1 MIIPFLP
8 SSQVKAAKLLAAL
21 AFAGL
26 AQQGMAAGP
35 AANALPTGGKVVAGS
50 ATIAQSGN
58 TMNINQSTQRA
69 VINWNSFDV
78 GSQATV
84 NFNQPNAQAATLNY
98 VNSASKSMINGAVNA
113 NGQVIF
119 VNNNGIVFGKGAQV
133 NVGGM
138 VATTMNTSAK
148 EFMDGKDIQTYEG
161 GNSNG
166 KIINKGNITGN
177 NINSYIALMAPQVKN
192 TGVIT
197 ATLGGNNA
205 VALVAGEKVSLTF
218 SNSQLVSVSVDASV
232 VNALISNKLLINA
245 GNGQVI
251 IAANSAQDLMG
262 SVIKNTGSISANGI
276 STAGGKIS
284 LTADTIEHSG
294 VIEANSSQA
303 AGGNISLKG
312 NNITLAS
319 GSKTTATG
327 ATAGGNINVGVN
339 NTSTQSVQNAIDNNH
354 LANTVSVQSNAT
366 VDASATQS
374 GNGGTINIWSKLST
388 MIAGALSAKGGVQGG
403 NGGFIETSSK
413 GNVTI
418 AGSAVID
425 TSAPKGKTGQWTV
438 DPMTLIIDS
447 TAASVISNALNTTNV
462 TLDATRSNSSACAFG
477 SCTNSQSALIR
488 IMAGADIYSSNTA
501 TSLNLIATGGQ
512 IDINSNITAGQ
523 VYAVAQAI
531 NVNGSINTNGGNN
544 SNIYLA
550 GAIINILGNIN
561 SNGSN
566 SNNSN
571 NTNSS
576 NLNSA
581 NTTTANN
588 RRNGQNGLNADSN
601 TYTSNGGL
609 INILATGDINIGSNS
624 YISANGINGGIITI
638 VSTAGKTTINGIVDS
653 IGKATNGGNIAI
665 VGKTQTDIVAAL
677 IGSEGVSQG
686 GVINLGQ
693 VNNLGNGT
701 ILAPP
706 ATAPPALTNFVNTAL
721 AAAVDSN
728 NSITSSNINLDSQ
741 TGINAPNGTIVVFG
755 DQIQINNSSL
765 AAINGD
771 IAIGRPSYSQGAVAS
786 LVAIS
791 NSTLTANCV
800 ETSGDLLGTQ
810 NTAVVSNE
818 WLLDPTTVTI
828 TAAASTGGTLAS
840 ALAATGASNI
850 STADIVAAINAGNT
864 VNVVATGAI
873 TQAGAL
879 AFAPATGITGT
890 LILDN
895 HLTQGSSITSSG
907 GITSSGAGTV
917 NLQFLAGGQ
926 SLVSG
931 AITASSGP
939 INVVMQSYWQANTTN
954 AGSGANVINTAP
966 ITTRGGYVIMDGT
979 GGNIDLVHQTITM
992 GTVNVGYLQNIYPQ
1006 ASINT
1011 TTNAG
1016 VVSATSTGG
1025 NFIGAGYDAVSGG
1038 TMGAYQSSGATLN
1051 IGGFVNIQAKSAGTN
1066 QYGYVISGYGAGP
1079 INAAGNIT
1087 ITANS
1092 SSTGIVGQD
1101 IYLSAGTTLTSYTG
1115 SVNISNNST
1124 GNGSGLTTNAAISAA
1139 TGITINNTNVGAI
1152 GVWSDV
1158 DGTLTTTAGTIS
1170 ITSTSTGSG
1179 VYAESL
1185 AGLITAPKVT
1195 ITGTNSTAGGLGASV
1210 TGGVTITNVAG
1221 TYTSVGDALNI
1232 TTTVGTNGTTGGIN
1246 VTTGAITNNS
1256 NGGDVLFQSNGAITQ
1271 TGGLTLAANTTTHAQ
1286 NVKYDTTSGNGGSA
1300 ITIGAITSQGASI
1313 SAPVNVTVVATG
1325 AITQTG
1331 AWAFAP
1337 ATGITDTLILDN
1349 HLTQGSSITSSGGI
1363 TSSGAGTVNL
1373 QFLAGGQSL
1382 VSGAITASSGPINV
1396 VMQSYWQANTTNAG
1410 SGANVINTA
1419 PITTRGGYV
1428 IMDGTGGNIDLVH
1441 QTITMGTVN
1450 VGYLQN
1456 IYPQASIN
1464 TTTNAG
1470 VVSATS
1476 TGGNFI
1482 GAGYDAVSGGTMGA
1496 YESLG
1501 ATLNI
1506 GGFVNIQAKS
1516 AGTNQYGY
1524 VISAYGAG
1532 PINAAGNITITANS
1546 SSTGIVGQDIYLS
1559 AGTTLTSYTGSV
1571 NISNNSTGNGSG
1583 LTINAAISAATGIT
1597 INNTNVGAIGVWSD
1611 VDGTLTTTAGTIS
1624 ITSTSTGSGVYA
1636 ESLAGL
1642 ITAPKVTI
1650 TGTNSTAGGLGASV
1664 TGGVTITNVAGTYTS
1679 VGDALNITTTVGTNG
1694 TTGGINVTTGAI
1706 TNNSNGGDVLFQSN
1720 GDITATS
1727 AVSFATANT
1736 TNHVQTLTYD
1746 TRTGNLNSQ
1755 ITTGTFTYNATGAT
1769 QKVNYVEESNGSNL
1783 TIGATSVSGYMTV
1796 DNTCPSCTT
1805 VLTPAS
1811 TATLMTT
1818 AAAITVSGALSAGD
1832 YISLNGLNNSATLAA
1847 VALGTSTLT
1856 VTSASTATTA
1866 ISVIG
1871 NHNTANIGNPG
1882 IASTG
1887 AITDNANG
1895 GGILFKSNGNI
1906 SQTGAVTVA
1915 ANTSGTTSSITY
1927 DTTTGNL
1934 NSSITPGALTLTGG
1948 VSASNTAINYIQK
1961 ASGAPIAVSAISMPG
1976 FILLDNTY
1984 GCTGSACTP
1993 VSGFINQTNLA
2004 TLATKTQAG
2013 VSLNGTLSSG
2023 LYAGPQAI
2031 TINGITAAPSSITYP
2046 NGVNGLAAASL
2057 SATTGDINITGQ
2069 SAFSGGISMRA
2080 GMTASSGNINI
2091 FGVETGYSGLTAGDY
2106 GVSWSGTG
2114 SMTATGNITISG
2126 SILSAENTGSGVYM
2140 AGNAVIPMISAGGY
2154 LAINGYNSST
2164 STTLAGNGIYLGGAA
2179 TLYLKSGGNTTLSA
2193 TNLST
2198 DGSTY
2203 GMQLDRLA
2211 TNVGGNLTLQGATLS
2226 SVTNSSGAVITNVAT
2241 EAPGT
2246 SASGATGIAVLLAPL
2261 SVTDGTQT
2269 IRGITAVGN
2278 VSISARGTVLSGYTD
2293 TGNTITTQNGNV
2305 SITASATSS
2314 GQVAILNNAG
2324 AVINSGG
2331 SVSLTGTSTTGNS
2344 ITNVAAITAVT
2355 GVTITGTGNLG
2366 VSDGTAGAIS
2376 NTALITN
2383 TGAGGVTVTSTG
2395 NTSVGAINDSGSGG
2409 ISITGGRSVAA
2420 GTTTG
2425 GTITAVGTLVNTGGG
2440 VISLSMAQPTSL
2452 TGGGIESAAGITT
2465 TNASTSSNVSYGNI
2479 GGVMGAVNAATVNS
2493 VNYRSLA
2500 QGISVTLKASY
2511 TAPYGTAYNSVF
2523 ATDWLQNPTNA
2534 TVTVSGVANFG
2545 APSITAA
2552 QAQASLIFA
2561 SAIGGN
2567 SNLVQTGTNL
2577 DGTTNILSS
2586 LGKTVTTT
2594 GAGNTYNITPKV
2606 LTITGTQLSSTYN
2619 GVSTYETVANAGYT
2633 ISGLVTNFNTGTV
2646 ASPVTG
2652 AATGDAVSSVTH
2664 VVNLGASTMMNSAVA
2679 QACSTANCYTDA
2691 VSSALGTGLS
2701 NYAISYGSGTFN
2713 IAKVALSIT
2722 QANTNLQYTGSAQ
2735 TVTPTYSVSGLVGSD
2750 AVSSLTTNTQ
2760 TGTANGVYTGT
2771 ISGANGTGLS
2781 NYTITYNPGT
2791 LTISSKQTITI
2802 TALADAKVYGNA
2814 VTTTNSLTYNSSGIL
2829 SLTGLAL
2836 GNGTFTSCG
2845 CSISGLT
2852 GSATISAL
2860 TLTSLGGVTSA
2871 GVGAGAGTGGAYS
2884 IIPLAASTSLSNI
2897 AWNFVPALL
2906 TVTPRSITIAA
2917 TPITTTYGTS
2927 VSVPQT
2933 APAGYA
2939 VSSGTVV
2946 TGDTISS
2953 VAVNYY
2959 NGSTNSTTVPGSTG
2973 AAAYTGAIIPSAA
2986 TGTGGFNTTNY
2997 NITYTPANL
3006 VVNKLAVTITANAQS
3021 TPYGTALALGTTA
3034 FTSSISSLPNGDTIT
3049 GATLQYNSSATVPGT
3064 TNATTYT
3071 NGIVASSASGT
3082 GGFGT
3087 SNYAITY
3094 AAGNLTVTPA
3104 NVVITPVDLSAA
3116 GQSVV
3121 YNGATRTFN
3130 PTTGFTVTGLQNGQ
3144 TPVFGTTGLAS
3155 GLNVG
3160 TYANNITSAII
3171 ASLSNGGSLS
3181 NYNITVGSQGSLT
3194 ITPASL
3200 TVTGATTSLAYNGAS
3215 QSNALPSV
3223 VGLVGIDLVVGNGV
3237 TVSGKSSGTNAGTYN
3252 DALSVAAAGAT
3263 QLSNYSI
3270 TKTNGALTITRLA
3283 ATITGATTVNAYTSA
3298 LQTNTY
3304 TTSGILA
3311 GDLASASAISI
3322 GGVATATH
3330 VSQGTVPDVFA
3341 VTGTAAN
3348 NYNFTY
3354 VPGSITLIP
3363 VALSVTGANTTAV
3376 YNKTTQT
3383 NSAATVSGLKG
3394 SDAATI
3400 GGSYGSG
3407 INVGV
3412 YTDALSVSLS
3422 NPSDYTVGVTN
3433 GSHTITP
3440 AIITVNGITAQNK
3453 VYDATTAATL
3463 NVGTISTSGVLAGD
3477 AVTLNTSSLSGVFA
3491 DKNVGNGK
3499 TVLISGVVLAGASS
3513 SNYQLSGGAN
3523 TTTTANITPAPLSI
3537 TGNNL
3542 TTTYNGSTQSLV
3554 APTVT
3559 GLIAGDNVIASGN
3572 ATGTNAGTYTA
3583 TYTAAGVDAGNYTII
3598 SNAPV
3603 LTINKASL
3611 VVTANNA
3618 AKIYGQAD
3626 PTLTATVS
3634 GLQGS
3639 DTSSVISPTYT
3650 LIRAAGSDAGPYAI
3664 TAAGPSAV
3672 TNYNI
3677 TYAPAVFTIARAGSL
3692 LINMNTA
3699 TTTYGTA
3706 GTPTIASVQYV
3717 NGSGV
3722 LTNFTNT
3729 SGNIYTDGISTT
3741 ITITPSITGATVA
3754 SNVGAYANA
3763 VTGAVTSGSTANYT
3777 AVTTIANTL
3786 NITPAP
3792 LALTVANVS
3801 KTYNANAVTAAQI
3814 IAGSLT
3820 GGTSSGVTVTSGS
3833 LMNSQTIAGL
3843 GGLTFSGSAIGAIN
3857 ASGSTYPLNAS
3868 VGSGFSNYNVT
3879 ITNGT
3884 LTVNTAPLVVNGAV
3898 TQATYNGALQ
3908 TNAAASISGLKG
3920 SDSVVV
3926 TGYATGTHAGTTADS
3941 LLASGAAAS
3950 NYSITYNNGA
3960 LTINPAALLV
3970 TGTNNQYAYNGAL
3983 QTNTGASVS
3992 GLKGSDTA
4000 TVAGYA
4006 SATHVAQGIVPDVLV
4021 ATVSSPADYTVTYVQ
4036 GSLQITPIVITAAVN
4051 TATVMYNAA
4060 SQTTGFVVTGLKGAD
4075 TATAASGTATGTN
4088 VGTYNS
4094 NLVLITSSDY
4104 TVGAITNGTL
4114 TITPA
4119 PLTISGGL
4127 TANNKVYDTINAATI
4142 GVTGNQTLAG
4152 VLGTDAVTVSST
4164 GPYTGATFTQS
4175 NVGSGLTV
4183 TPATTSSVINGAS
4196 YTTMAG
4202 VTLGGAA
4209 AGNYYVAGV
4218 GPQTLTA
4225 NITPAPLTIS
4235 SGLTANNKAYDGTT
4249 AATISSATQTL
4260 AGVIASDVGNVAI
4273 SSSGPYTG
4281 EFSQS
4286 NVGTGLAVSAS
4297 TTPTTIAGGTYNAMT
4312 GVTLSGSAQGNYY
4325 VAGLSTPIT
4334 ANITPYVIN
4343 FGSGSGPNIAAVANN
4358 KVYTSTTAANGS
4370 LSMVNLFGTDS
4381 VSVSYSGATFANPN
4395 VANGIAVT
4403 FAGAT
4408 LSGASAANY
4417 SIGNTPIT
4425 APANITPASLTIT
4438 AVDKASFYTQ
4448 ALTALTSAP
4457 AVGLL
4462 GSDTVTGATI
4472 TTTATTTGANSAVG
4486 AYPISISAATGSGLS
4501 NYSITYVPATYTI
4514 VGPGGLVISTGGVT
4528 TPYGTGTSGTLIAP
4542 AQPTASY
4549 TTGGSNIS
4557 NLTFVSATPSG
4568 SAVSY
4573 VFVDA
4578 TGHNVSF
4585 DLSPSNTS
4593 TSTSGNIVVG
4603 SYPYAASNLSA
4614 VSTGLTS
4621 AIPSGNFTVTPL
4633 AVTIT
4638 APASS
4643 TVYNG
4648 SIQNQS
4654 SPTVSPAILSTG
4666 TGTDQV
4672 NIAGSASGKNV
4683 GIYGSNL
4690 TVSGADSSNY
4700 AFTLINNNLT
4710 ITPYILGSGGAGT
4723 PALSATANNKVYDTT
4738 TAATGAVSLTNVFAG
4753 DAVTAGY
4760 SSATFTGATGANVHN
4775 GTTVTFNGVTLAGPD
4790 AANYAVGTAPITAT
4804 ANITPAPLTISAGL
4818 TANNKVYDTT
4828 NAATIAVTG
4837 NQTLAGVLGTD
4848 AVTVSSTGSY
4858 SGATFSQLNVG
4869 AGLTVTPATSV
4880 VNGLTTMT
4888 GVTLTG
4894 AAAGNYYV
4902 AGVGPQTLTANITP
4916 APLTINAGLTANNKA
4931 YDGTTAATISSA
4943 SQVLAGVLGS
4953 DVVSVSSSGP
4963 YNATFASKNV
4973 ANGITV
4979 TPNTTPTVIAGGT
4992 YNAMSGVTLTGGAA
5006 SNYYVTGITSP
5017 ITANITPYIINFGSG
5032 TGPNITAVADSKV
5045 YTSTNTANGALSM
5058 VNLFPGDSVAVSYAT
5073 ATFAS
5078 PNVANGITVTFNTP
5092 TLSGASAANYSIGST
5107 AITAPANITP
5117 APLTITA
5124 VNKSS
5129 FYSQSLA
5136 TLTQAPAVGLLGS
5149 DTVTGATIS
5158 TTASTTGV
5166 NASAGAYPIAISAAT
5181 GSGIGNYSITYI
5193 PATYT
5198 IVAPGALMITTAGA
5212 TTPYG
5217 TSTSGNIIT
5226 PAQPVASYSTGGSN
5240 ISALT
5245 FVSAATVGNVTSYVY
5260 RDATSA
5266 LVSFNLIPT
5275 GTTTST
5281 SENIVVGSYAY
5292 AASNLVSASSGLTSG
5307 SAITSG
5313 NLTVTPLAVTITAPT
5328 TAALT
5333 YNGQVQTQGPAVA
5346 SPAILTNDL
5355 VTVSG
5360 AASGKNV
5367 GVYGSNLAVS
5377 GVDASNYTF
5386 TLVNKNI
5393 TITPYAVTP
5402 GSTTGPR
5409 LTTAANNKVYD
5420 TTTAATG
5427 SLAMA
5432 GLFPG
5437 DSVAVNYS
5445 TAAFASANVNLPAS
5459 PQTVAFSGVT
5469 LSGASASNYSIAS
5482 GAITAT
5488 ANITPAPVTI
5498 SGLVANN
5505 KVYTSTTADVISG
5518 APIVTG
5524 LLGSDTSTATGT
5536 AVGTFASP
5544 NVANGISVSADLTG
5558 MTLSNGNYVITGLT
5572 APLAANITPAPLTIS
5587 SGLFA
5592 QNKVY
5597 DTTTAGIIAAIGTQ
5611 TLAGVLGSDAANLAV
5626 SSSGPYTG
5634 SFSQASIGNG
5644 LTVSQATVTTLING
5658 QSYTTMAGVTLSG
5671 SAAGN
5676 YYVTGPTTALTANIT
5691 KAPLT
5696 ITAINQA
5703 SFVTQPIGAL
5713 TYASIGLL
5721 GSDTISAV
5729 TLATAASNIQP
5740 AGQYAIT
5747 ASNATGAAIGNYQVT
5762 YAPGTYTIVPAG
5774 QLLIQSSGAVTPYT
5788 TAATFANPTVAYA
5801 ASSGAVINNLY
5812 LTASST
5818 VNGITTYTYS
5828 DGAGASLSFNFAPKN
5843 PVISGSNNVSV
5854 GTYGLSAAN
5863 FVITGNNITNISPVV
5878 TGDLTVTPRAIT
5890 IIATPAT
5897 YVYNGTV
5904 RVLANNAATAGIV
5917 AGDLVTVADL
5927 TGGKNVG
5934 NYFSALTTT
5943 GVDAKNYQ
5951 ASFVNAN
5958 LKITPY
5964 VLGSGVGGPAISA
5977 TANNKVYNST
5987 TDATGS
5993 LAMTGLFPGD
6003 VVAVNFTSA
6012 AFANPSVN
6020 NGVTVT
6026 FNGITLSGAA
6036 AANYVLGTAP
6046 VTASANITAP
6056 PQTINSMTV
6065 VQQVSTPP
6073 LTYVTPQEQRVFDNK
6088 GDILYV
6094 RDRDDMGSYFQAIT
6108 VPPSG
6113 TFRFPLPNQL
6123 LQSLIDMTGI
6133 NNGVN
6138 TQGYKYL
6145 LLTDGATLSVSAVD
6159 GNELPK
6165 GVTYNPS
6172 SRAFTVA
6179 NLAEVSLPISV
6190 KVTIKRQGKVVSEK
6204 ILEVTK

>member
-69 VINWNSFDV
+69 VINWNSFNV

-166 KIINKGNITGN
+166 KIINKGHITGN

-276 STAGGKIS
+276 STTGGKIS
-284 LTADTIEHSG
+284 LTAETIEQSG

-588 RRNGQNGLNADSN
+588 RRNGQDGLNADSN
-601 TYTSNGGL
+601 NYTSNGGL

-624 YISANGINGGIITI
+624 YISANGINGGAVTI

-665 VGKTQTDIVAAL
+665 VGKTQTDIIAAL

-791 NSTLTANCV
+791 NSTLTANRV

-939 INVVMQSYWQANTTN
+939 INVVMQSYWKANTTN

-1025 NFIGAGYDAVSGG
+1025 NFIGAGYDAVSAG
-1038 TMGAYQSSGATLN
+1038 TMGAYESLGTTLN

-1066 QYGYVISGYGAGP
+1066 SYGYVISAYGAGP

-1152 GVWSDV
+1152 GVWSTAA
-1158 DGTLTTTAGTIS
+1158 GTLTTTAGTIS

-1179 VYAESL
+1179 IYAESL

-1256 NGGDVLFQSNGAITQ
+1256 NGGDVTFKT
-1271 TGGLTLAANTTTHAQ
+1271 
-1286 NVKYDTTSGNGGSA
+1286 
-1300 ITIGAITSQGASI
+1300 
-1313 SAPVNVTVVATG
+1313 
-1325 AITQTG
+1325 
-1331 AWAFAP
+1331 
-1337 ATGITDTLILDN
+1337 
-1349 HLTQGSSITSSGGI
+1349 
-1363 TSSGAGTVNL
+1363 
-1373 QFLAGGQSL
+1373 
-1382 VSGAITASSGPINV
+1382 
-1396 VMQSYWQANTTNAG
+1396 
-1410 SGANVINTA
+1410 
-1419 PITTRGGYV
+1419 
-1428 IMDGTGGNIDLVH
+1428 
-1441 QTITMGTVN
+1441 
-1450 VGYLQN
+1450 
-1456 IYPQASIN
+1456 
-1464 TTTNAG
+1464 
-1470 VVSATS
+1470 
-1476 TGGNFI
+1476 
-1482 GAGYDAVSGGTMGA
+1482 
-1496 YESLG
+1496 
-1501 ATLNI
+1501 
-1506 GGFVNIQAKS
+1506 
-1516 AGTNQYGY
+1516 
-1524 VISAYGAG
+1524 
-1532 PINAAGNITITANS
+1532 
-1546 SSTGIVGQDIYLS
+1546 
-1559 AGTTLTSYTGSV
+1559 
-1571 NISNNSTGNGSG
+1571 
-1583 LTINAAISAATGIT
+1583 
-1597 INNTNVGAIGVWSD
+1597 
-1611 VDGTLTTTAGTIS
+1611 
-1624 ITSTSTGSGVYA
+1624 
-1636 ESLAGL
+1636 
-1642 ITAPKVTI
+1642 
-1650 TGTNSTAGGLGASV
+1650 
-1664 TGGVTITNVAGTYTS
+1664 
-1679 VGDALNITTTVGTNG
+1679 
-1694 TTGGINVTTGAI
+1694 
-1706 TNNSNGGDVLFQSN
+1706 N

-2031 TINGITAAPSSITYP
+2031 TINGITAAPSSINYP
-2046 NGVNGLAAASL
+2046 NGVNGLVAASL

-2164 STTLAGNGIYLGGAA
+2164 STTLAGNGIYSGGAA

-2198 DGSTY
+2198 NGSTY

-2211 TNVGGNLTLQGATLS
+2211 TNVGGKLTLQGATLS

-2355 GVTITGTGNLG
+2355 GITITGTGNLG

-2452 TGGGIESAAGITT
+2452 TGGVIESAAGITT

-2664 VVNLGASTMMNSAVA
+2664 VVKLGASTMMNSAVA

-2691 VSSALGTGLS
+2691 VSAALGTGLS
-2701 NYAISYGSGTFN
+2701 KNYTISYMSGTFN

-2814 VTTTNSLTYNSSGIL
+2814 ITTTNSLTYNSSGIL
-2829 SLTGLAL
+2829 SLTGLTL

-2845 CSISGLT
+2845 CTISGLT
-2852 GSATISAL
+2852 GDATISAL

-2884 IIPLAASTSLSNI
+2884 IIPSAASTSLSNI
-2897 AWNFVPALL
+2897 AWNYVPALL
-2906 TVTPRSITIAA
+2906 TVTSRSITIAA

-2997 NITYTPANL
+2997 NITYTSANL
-3006 VVNKLAVTITANAQS
+3006 VVNQLAVTITANAQS

-3071 NGIVASSASGT
+3071 SGIKASSASGT

-3237 TVSGKSSGTNAGTYN
+3237 TVSGKSSSTNAGTYN

-3383 NSAATVSGLKG
+3383 NSAATVFGLKG

-3583 TYTAAGVDAGNYTII
+3583 TYTAAGVDAGNYTIT

-3639 DTSSVISPTYT
+3639 DTSSVISPAYT
-3650 LIRAAGSDAGPYAI
+3650 LTRAAGSDAGPYAI

-3754 SNVGAYANA
+3754 SNVGAYANV

-3792 LALTVANVS
+3792 LALTVVNVS
-3801 KTYNANAVTAAQI
+3801 KTYDANAVTAAQI

-3950 NYSITYNNGA
+3950 NYSITYNNGS
-3960 LTINPAALLV
+3960 LTINPASLVV
-3970 TGTNNQYAYNGAL
+3970 TGVANQYAYTGAS
-3983 QTNTGASVS
+3983 QTNSGASVS

-4000 TVAGYA
+4000 AVSGYA
-4006 SATHVAQGIVPDVLV
+4006 TATHVSQGIVSDALS
-4021 ATVSSPADYTVTYVQ
+4021 ATLSNPADYSVTYVQ

-4051 TATVMYNAA
+4051 SATVMYNAS
-4060 SQTTGFVVTGLKGAD
+4060 SQTTGFTVTGLKGSD
-4075 TATAASGTATGTN
+4075 TTTAASGTATGTN
-4088 VGTYNS
+4088 VGTYTS
-4094 NLVLITSSDY
+4094 NLVLTTSSDY
-4104 TVGAITNGTL
+4104 TVGSITNGTL
-4114 TITPA
+4114 NITPA
-4119 PLTISGGL
+4119 PLTISAGL
-4127 TANNKVYDTINAATI
+4127 TANNKVYDTTNAATI
-4142 GVTGNQTLAG
+4142 AVTGNQTLAG
-4152 VLGTDAVTVSST
+4152 VLGTDALTVSST
-4164 GPYTGATFTQS
+4164 GPYTGATFSQS
-4175 NVGSGLTV
+4175 NVGAGLTV
-4183 TPATTSSVINGAS
+4183 TPGTSSTVINGVT

-4202 VTLGGAA
+4202 VALTGVA
-4209 AGNYYVAGV
+4209 AGNYYVTGV

-4225 NITPAPLTIS
+4225 NITPAPLTINT
-4235 SGLTANNKAYDGTT
+4235 GLTAANKVYDGTT
-4249 AATISSATQTL
+4249 AATITAATQTL
-4260 AGVIASDVGNVAI
+4260 SGVLTADAGNVAVG
-4273 SSSGPYTG
+4273 SSGPYTG
-4281 EFSQS
+4281 TFGQS
-4286 NVGTGLAVSAS
+4286 NVGNGLTVTAS
-4297 TTPTTIAGGTYNAMT
+4297 TTATTIAGGTYNAMT
-4312 GVTLSGSAQGNYY
+4312 GVTLGGSAAGNYY
-4325 VAGLSTPIT
+4325 VTGTTSPIT
-4334 ANITPYVIN
+4334 ANITRYVIN
-4343 FGSGSGPNIAAVANN
+4343 FGAGGTGPNISAAANN
-4358 KVYTSTTAANGS
+4358 KVYHSTTTASGS
-4370 LSMVNLFGTDS
+4370 LAMVNLFGADS

-4858 SGATFSQLNVG
+4858 SGATFGHQWNVG

-4894 AAAGNYYV
+4894 AAAANYYV
-4902 AGVGPQTLTANITP
+4902 TGVGPQTLTANITP
-4916 APLTINAGLTANNKA
+4916 KPITISAGLTASDKV
-4931 YDGTTAATISSA
+4931 YDATTVASIASGSQTLSGVISS
-4943 SQVLAGVLGS
+4943 
-4953 DVVSVSSSGP
+4953 DVANVSVSSSGP
-4963 YNATFASKNV
+4963 YTGAFVQSNV
-4973 ANGITV
+4973 GTGISV
-4979 TPNTTPTVIAGGT
+4979 SPTTTGTVIAGAT
-4992 YNAMSGVTLTGGAA
+4992 YNAMTGVTLGGLAA
-5006 SNYYVTGITSP
+5006 GNYYVTGTSS
-5017 ITANITPYIINFGSG
+5017 TLAAAITPYIITAGATSG
-5032 TGPNITAVADSKV
+5032 PRVLATADNKV
-5045 YTSTNTANGALSM
+5045 YTPTTTANGTLAM
-5058 VNLFPGDSVAVSYAT
+5058 VGLLGSDSVSISYSG

-5078 PNVANGITVTFNTP
+5078 PNVGNGITVTFSGAA
-5092 TLSGASAANYSIGST
+5092 LSGASAANYSIAGAT
-5107 AITAPANITP
+5107 FTAPANITP
-5117 APLTITA
+5117 APLTVTA
-5124 VNKSS
+5124 ND
-5129 FYSQSLA
+5129 QASLY
-5136 TLTQAPAVGLLGS
+5136 TQPLGALSVASAIGLLGS
-5149 DTVTGATIS
+5149 QTVTGANLATV
-5158 TTASTTGV
+5158 ASTTGA
-5166 NASAGAYPIAISAAT
+5166 NASAGTYPITISTAT
-5181 GSGIGNYSITYI
+5181 GANGFTASNYSITYV

-5198 IVAPGALMITTAGA
+5198 ILPAGQLLVSTSGMTSIYGSTVVSGNIVAPTVNPTLSYLTTGGAVISNLTYVSRTVSGNVV
-5212 TTPYG
+5212 TYNYVDGSSHPVSFNLTPTG
-5217 TSTSGNIIT
+5217 TSTSTSGNI
-5226 PAQPVASYSTGGSN
+5226 N
-5240 ISALT
+5240 
-5245 FVSAATVGNVTSYVY
+5245 VGFYT
-5260 RDATSA
+5260 
-5266 LVSFNLIPT
+5266 
-5275 GTTTST
+5275 
-5281 SENIVVGSYAY
+5281 Y
-5292 AASNLVSASSGLTSG
+5292 AASNVSAPGTGLSATSG
-5307 SAITSG
+5307 VATG
-5313 NLTVTPLAVTITAPT
+5313 DLVVTPLAVTITAPIT
-5328 TAALT
+5328 GPLT
-5333 YNGQVQTQGPAVA
+5333 YNGANQNQGAV
-5346 SPAILTNDL
+5346 SYSTPILST
-5355 VTVSG
+5355 VTGADHVNISG
-5360 AASGKNV
+5360 LAAGKNV
-5367 GVYGSNLAVS
+5367 GIYGSNLATS
-5377 GVDASNYTF
+5377 GVDATNYQI
-5386 TLVNKNI
+5386 TLINNNL
-5393 TITPYAVTP
+5393 TITPFIITP

-5409 LTTAANNKVYD
+5409 LTTAANDRVYN

-5427 SLAMA
+5427 TLGMT
-5432 GLFPG
+5432 GLFAG
-5437 DSVAVNYS
+5437 DSVAANYTS
-5445 TAAFASANVNLPAS
+5445 AAFASANVNLPAS

-5536 AVGTFASP
+5536 AVGTFASL
-5544 NVANGISVSADLTG
+5544 NVANGISVAADLSG
-5558 MTLSNGNYVITGLT
+5558 MTLSNSNYVITGLT

-5904 RVLANNAATAGIV
+5904 RVLANNALTAGIV
-5917 AGDLVTVADL
+5917 TEDLVTVTDTTA
-5927 TGGKNVG
+5927 GKNVG
-5934 NYFSALTTT
+5934 NYFSALATT
-5943 GVDAKNYQ
+5943 GTDARNYQ
-5951 ASFVNAN
+5951 TSFINAN
-5958 LKITPY
+5958 LTITPY
-5964 VLGSGVGGPAISA
+5964 VLGSGAGGPAISA
-5977 TANNKVYNST
+5977 SANNRVYNT
-5987 TDATGS
+5987 TTGATGS

-6003 VVAVNFTSA
+6003 VVTADYTIAS
-6012 AFANPSVN
+6012 FASPNAN
-6020 NGVTVT
+6020 NGTTVT

-6046 VTASANITAP
+6046 VTANANITKAPVTISGLLAQNKVFDGTTAAIITGNPVIAGLLGSDVSTLSGSVLAGLFASSNPADRILVKVILDTLILGNPNYYIAGLTFPLAADITAP
-6056 PQTINSMTV
+6056 PQTINNMTV

>member
-1 MIIPFLP
+1 M
-8 SSQVKAAKLLAAL
+8 AL
-21 AFAGL
+21 AFAGI
-26 AQQGMAAGP
+26 AQQVMAVGP
-35 AANALPTGGKVVAGS
+35 AVNTLPTGGKLVAGS

-58 TMNINQSTQRA
+58 TMNINQSSQRA
-69 VINWNSFDV
+69 MINWNSFDV
-78 GSQATV
+78 GSKATV

-119 VNNNGIVFGKGAQV
+119 VNNNGIVFGKNAEV

-166 KIINKGNITGN
+166 KIINKGNITAN
-177 NINSYIALMAPQVKN
+177 NINSYIALMAPQVIN
-192 TGVIT
+192 TGVIA
-197 ATLGGNNA
+197 ATLSGNNA
-205 VALVAGEKVSLTF
+205 VALVAGQKVSLTF
-218 SNSQLVSVSVDASV
+218 SDSQLVSVSVDASV
-232 VNALISNKLLINA
+232 VNALIKNKLLIQA
-245 GNGQVI
+245 GSGQVI
-251 IAANSAQDLMG
+251 IAANAAQDLMG
-262 SVIKNTGSISANGI
+262 SVIKNTGTISANGI

-284 LTADTIEHSG
+284 LVAETVNQGGTIS
-294 VIEANSSQA
+294 ANSETTN
-303 AGGNISLKG
+303 AGQVVLSGNEVTLK
-312 NNITLAS
+312 S
-319 GSKTTATG
+319 SSKTIATG
-327 ATAGGNINVGVN
+327 VTAGGQILIGKTTQ
-339 NTSTQSVQNAIDNNH
+339 NTTQSKVNSRVVNIEQGA
-354 LANTVSVQSNAT
+354 L
-366 VDASATQS
+366 VDASANLNGHGGSIEVWSNNSTTVAGTFKAKGGVFS
-374 GNGGTINIWSKLST
+374 GNGGNIDASSAGKVTYGQGLIVDTTAPHGRTGNWKTDPLTIT
-388 MIAGALSAKGGVQGG
+388 
-403 NGGFIETSSK
+403 
-413 GNVTI
+413 
-418 AGSAVID
+418 
-425 TSAPKGKTGQWTV
+425 
-438 DPMTLIIDS
+438 IDS
-447 TAASVISNALNTTNV
+447 TSAGILSNALNTTNV
-462 TLDATRSNSSACAFG
+462 TLDATASSCG
-477 SCTNSQSALIR
+477 SLGTCSQSARAVISFL
-488 IMAGADIYSSNTA
+488 ADVYSANTL
-501 TSLNLIATGGQ
+501 TSLSLNVEGGT
-512 IDINSNITAGQ
+512 INVNSNITAGQ

-531 NVNGSINTNGGNN
+531 NVNGSINTNGGSN

-561 SNGSN
+561 SNGN
-566 SNNSN
+566 SQNNS
-571 NTNSS
+571 NSS

-581 NTTTANN
+581 NTITGSN
-588 RRNGQNGLNADSN
+588 RRNGQNGLNADIN

-609 INILATGDINIGSNS
+609 INILATGDINISSNS
-624 YISANGINGGIITI
+624 YISSNGIHGGAISI

-653 IGKATNGGNIAI
+653 IGKGLNNAGNGGNVVI
-665 VGKTQTDIVAAL
+665 VGKTQTDIIAAL
-677 IGSEGVSQG
+677 ISSEGLSQG

-706 ATAPPALTNFVNTAL
+706 ATAPPALSNFVNTVVAS
-721 AAAVDSN
+721 AVDSN
-728 NSITSSNINLDSQ
+728 NSITSSNINIDSQ
-741 TGINAPNGTIVVFG
+741 TGINAPNGSIVVFG
-755 DQIQINNSSL
+755 DQIQINNSSIT
-765 AAINGD
+765 AANGT
-771 IAIGRPSYSQGAVAS
+771 IVIGREGYSSGALAYLTV
-786 LVAIS
+786 VS
-791 NSTLTANCV
+791 NSTLIADRV
-800 ETSGDLLGTQ
+800 ETSGDRLGTQ
-810 NTAVVSNE
+810 AITVYANE
-818 WLLDPTTVTI
+818 WLLDPSTVAINATGPTTGGNL
-828 TAAASTGGTLAS
+828 AAALATSSTI
-840 ALAATGASNI
+840 ATTILTS
-850 STADIVAAINAGNT
+850 DIVSAINAGT
-864 VNVVATGAI
+864 SVNIVANGAI
-873 TQAGAL
+873 TQTSALNFTYNGVNAVSFTLDTKSGTAQDITVSAVTTQAGS
-879 AFAPATGITGT
+879 GT
-890 LILDN
+890 INLNYYASGNLS
-895 HLTQGSSITSSG
+895 LSSSITSTNG
-907 GITSSGAGTV
+907 KLNI
-917 NLQFLAGGQ
+917 LGQ
-926 SLVSG
+926 SFYANNTFAEQGNGSNVFAG
-931 AITASSGP
+931 IAS
-939 INVVMQSYWQANTTN
+939 NTVVNF
-954 AGSGANVINTAP
+954 
-966 ITTRGGYVIMDGT
+966 TTRGGYIVLDGT
-979 GGNIDLVHQTITM
+979 GGTITGAGTPSIANTM
-992 GTVNVGYLQNIYPQ
+992 GTIKNGVVWTNTNLK
-1006 ASINT
+1006 INT
-1011 TTNAG
+1011 TNDGLAA
-1016 VVSATSTGG
+1016 SAATTGGG
-1025 NFIGAGYDAVSGG
+1025 NFILTSSRNSNDTNGYGTWEPGSGQTIDAGGYVLANLRSLGPTGLGYTVGGYAATSTISALGDISMSISGNP
-1038 TMGAYQSSGATLN
+1038 SGA
-1051 IGGFVNIQAKSAGTN
+1051 
-1066 QYGYVISGYGAGP
+1066 
-1079 INAAGNIT
+1079 
-1087 ITANS
+1087 S
-1092 SSTGIVGQD
+1092 SSIRVDSPFTSYAGAINLTSTLIGAPAGINIVG
-1101 IYLSAGTTLTSYTG
+1101 
-1115 SVNISNNST
+1115 
-1124 GNGSGLTTNAAISAA
+1124 AIKAA
-1139 TGITINNTNVGAI
+1139 TGINLTASGGLGI
-1152 GVWSDV
+1152 GV
-1158 DGTLTTTAGTIS
+1158 TNTAAGTITTTGGVVNISASNSTTGYVVSLVGLVTGPQVS
-1170 ITSTSTGSG
+1170 ITSTNANATGKG
-1179 VYAESL
+1179 
-1185 AGLITAPKVT
+1185 I
-1195 ITGTNSTAGGLGASV
+1195 SV
-1210 TGGVTITNVAG
+1210 TGGITISALNAG
-1221 TYTSVGDALNI
+1221 ASNTYTSAGDALNI
-1232 TTTVGTNGTTGGIN
+1232 TSTVGTAGTTGGIS
-1246 VTTGAITNNS
+1246 VTGGAITNNS
-1256 NGGDVLFQSNGAITQ
+1256 NGGNVSFIT
-1271 TGGLTLAANTTTHAQ
+1271 
-1286 NVKYDTTSGNGGSA
+1286 
-1300 ITIGAITSQGASI
+1300 
-1313 SAPVNVTVVATG
+1313 
-1325 AITQTG
+1325 
-1331 AWAFAP
+1331 
-1337 ATGITDTLILDN
+1337 
-1349 HLTQGSSITSSGGI
+1349 
-1363 TSSGAGTVNL
+1363 
-1373 QFLAGGQSL
+1373 
-1382 VSGAITASSGPINV
+1382 
-1396 VMQSYWQANTTNAG
+1396 
-1410 SGANVINTA
+1410 
-1419 PITTRGGYV
+1419 
-1428 IMDGTGGNIDLVH
+1428 
-1441 QTITMGTVN
+1441 
-1450 VGYLQN
+1450 
-1456 IYPQASIN
+1456 
-1464 TTTNAG
+1464 
-1470 VVSATS
+1470 
-1476 TGGNFI
+1476 
-1482 GAGYDAVSGGTMGA
+1482 
-1496 YESLG
+1496 
-1501 ATLNI
+1501 
-1506 GGFVNIQAKS
+1506 
-1516 AGTNQYGY
+1516 
-1524 VISAYGAG
+1524 
-1532 PINAAGNITITANS
+1532 
-1546 SSTGIVGQDIYLS
+1546 
-1559 AGTTLTSYTGSV
+1559 
-1571 NISNNSTGNGSG
+1571 
-1583 LTINAAISAATGIT
+1583 
-1597 INNTNVGAIGVWSD
+1597 
-1611 VDGTLTTTAGTIS
+1611 
-1624 ITSTSTGSGVYA
+1624 
-1636 ESLAGL
+1636 
-1642 ITAPKVTI
+1642 
-1650 TGTNSTAGGLGASV
+1650 
-1664 TGGVTITNVAGTYTS
+1664 
-1679 VGDALNITTTVGTNG
+1679 
-1694 TTGGINVTTGAI
+1694 
-1706 TNNSNGGDVLFQSN
+1706 N
-1720 GDITATS
+1720 GDITATA

-1736 TNHVQTLTYD
+1736 TNHSQTITYD
-1746 TRTGNLNSQ
+1746 TRTGNQTSQ

-1769 QKVNYVEESNGSNL
+1769 QKVNYVDESNGSSL
-1783 TIGATSVSGYMTV
+1783 IVGATTISGYITV

-1805 VLTPAS
+1805 SGVSDLTPAS
-1811 TATLMTT
+1811 LAAKMTT
-1818 AAAITVSGALSAGD
+1818 TAGITVSGALSAGD
-1832 YISLNGLNNSATLAA
+1832 YIYLNGLNNSASVNA

-1856 VTSASTATTA
+1856 VTSGSTATNA
-1866 ISVIG
+1866 ITVIG
-1871 NHNTANIGNPG
+1871 NHNTANVGAPG

-1887 AITDNANG
+1887 AIADQSTAG
-1895 GGILFKSNGNI
+1895 GNILFQSNGVI
-1906 SQTGAVTVA
+1906 SQTGAVTMA
-1915 ANTSGTTSSITY
+1915 ANTSGVAQTLTY
-1927 DTTTGNL
+1927 DTTAGNNNSDITFGAAAAPITSAGASASSPVNVLIKSAGQITGEGAITATASGPL
-1934 NSSITPGALTLTGG
+1934 NVNMQTFDTAVGTATSKIAILLNGAITTRGGSVVLDGTGGTISGTTITPGSIGMGYVHTVAAIDTTSTAAGATITSASTGG
-1948 VSASNTAINYIQK
+1948 NVS
-1961 ASGAPIAVSAISMPG
+1961 IA
-1976 FILLDNTY
+1976 
-1984 GCTGSACTP
+1984 GS
-1993 VSGFINQTNLA
+1993 VNI
-2004 TLATKTQAG
+2004 AG
-2013 VSLNGTLSSG
+2013 VGGYQPSTTPI
-2023 LYAGPQAI
+2023 YAGGA
-2031 TINGITAAPSSITYP
+2031 
-2046 NGVNGLAAASL
+2046 VN
-2057 SATTGDINITGQ
+2057 IQ
-2069 SAFSGGISMRA
+2069 
-2080 GMTASSGNINI
+2080 
-2091 FGVETGYSGLTAGDY
+2091 
-2106 GVSWSGTG
+2106 
-2114 SMTATGNITISG
+2114 TIS
-2126 SILSAENTGSGVYM
+2126 T
-2140 AGNAVIPMISAGGY
+2140 
-2154 LAINGYNSST
+2154 
-2164 STTLAGNGIYLGGAA
+2164 GAA
-2179 TLYLKSGGNTTLSA
+2179 TYGYVVSANAGTSPIKAVGSVTMTETNTA
-2193 TNLST
+2193 
-2198 DGSTY
+2198 
-2203 GMQLDRLA
+2203 
-2211 TNVGGNLTLQGATLS
+2211 S
-2226 SVTNSSGAVITNVAT
+2226 SVTNATWISSAITSL
-2241 EAPGT
+2241 T
-2246 SASGATGIAVLLAPL
+2246 SS
-2261 SVTDGTQT
+2261 
-2269 IRGITAVGN
+2269 
-2278 VSISARGTVLSGYTD
+2278 
-2293 TGNTITTQNGNV
+2293 V
-2305 SITASATSS
+2305 SITSTTTT
-2314 GQVAILNNAG
+2314 GTAITGAG
-2324 AVINSGG
+2324 AISG
-2331 SVSLTGTSTTGNS
+2331 
-2344 ITNVAAITAVT
+2344 VT

-2366 VSDGTAGAIS
+2366 VSAGTAGAVTVS
-2376 NTALITN
+2376 GVITN

-2395 NTSVGAINDSGSGG
+2395 NTSVGAITDSGSGG

-2420 GTTTG
+2420 GTTTN
-2425 GTITAVGTLVNTGGG
+2425 GTITAVGTLTNTGGG
-2440 VISLSMAQPTSL
+2440 VISLSMAQPTSS
-2452 TGGGIESAAGITT
+2452 TGGVIESAAGITT
-2465 TNASTSSNVSYGNI
+2465 ANASTSSNVSYGNI

-2500 QGISVTLKASY
+2500 QGIGVTLKASY

-2523 ATDWLQNPTNA
+2523 ATDWLQNPANA

-2545 APSITAA
+2545 APLITAA

-2567 SNLVQTGTNL
+2567 SNLVQTATNL

-2619 GVSTYETVANAGYT
+2619 GVSTYATVANAGYT

-2652 AATGDAVSSVTH
+2652 AATGDAVSGVTH
-2664 VVNLGASTMMNSAVA
+2664 VVKLGASTMTNSAVA

-2691 VSSALGTGLS
+2691 VSAALGTGLS
-2701 NYAISYGSGTFN
+2701 NYTISYVSGTFN

-2722 QANTNLQYTGSAQ
+2722 QANTNLQFTGSAQ
-2735 TVTPTYSVSGLVGSD
+2735 TVTPAYSVSGLVGVD
-2750 AVSSLTTNTQ
+2750 AVTSLTTNTQ
-2760 TGTANGVYTGT
+2760 TGTNNGTYTGT

-2791 LTISSKQTITI
+2791 LTISSNQTITI
-2802 TALADAKVYGNA
+2802 TALADAKVYGDA
-2814 VTTTNSLTYNSSGIL
+2814 ATTTNSLTYNSSGIL
-2829 SLTGLAL
+2829 SLTGLTL

-2845 CSISGLT
+2845 CTIAGLT
-2852 GSATISAL
+2852 GGATISAL

-2871 GVGAGAGTGGAYS
+2871 GVGAGAGTGGAYPITPS
-2884 IIPLAASTSLSNI
+2884 AASTSLSNI
-2897 AWNFVPALL
+2897 AWNYVPALL

-2946 TGDTISS
+2946 TGDAISS

-2959 NGSTNSTTVPGSTG
+2959 NGSTYSTTVPGSKG
-2973 AAAYTGAIIPSAA
+2973 AGTYTGVIIPSAA

-2997 NITYTPANL
+2997 NITYTPTDL

-3049 GATLQYNSSATVPGT
+3049 GTTLQYNSSATVPGT

-3121 YNGATRTFN
+3121 YNGATQTFN

-3171 ASLSNGGSLS
+3171 ASLSSGSLS

-3215 QSNALPSV
+3215 QSNASPSV
-3223 VGLVGIDLVVGNGV
+3223 VGLVGIDLVAGNGV

-3304 TTSGILA
+3304 ATSGILA

-3354 VPGSITLIP
+3354 VPGSITLTP

-3394 SDAATI
+3394 SDTATI

-3440 AIITVNGITAQNK
+3440 AIITLNGITAQNK

-3463 NVGTISTSGVLAGD
+3463 NVGTITTSGVIAGD
-3477 AVTLNTSSLSGVFA
+3477 TVTLNTSTLSGAFA
-3491 DKNVGNGK
+3491 DKNVGNAK

-3537 TGNNL
+3537 AGSNL

-3572 ATGTNAGTYTA
+3572 ATGTNAGSYTA
-3583 TYTAAGVDAGNYTII
+3583 TYTATGVDAGNYTIT

-3639 DTSSVISPTYT
+3639 DTSSVISPAYT
-3650 LIRAAGSDAGPYAI
+3650 LTRAAGSDAGPYAI

-3677 TYAPAVFTIARAGSL
+3677 TYTPAVFTIAQAGSL

-3699 TTTYGTA
+3699 TTTYGTG

-3741 ITITPSITGATVA
+3741 ITITPSITGATVT

-3801 KTYNANAVTAAQI
+3801 KTYDATAVTAAQI

-3820 GGTSSGVTVTSGS
+3820 GGVSSGVTVTSGS

-3950 NYSITYNNGA
+3950 NYSITYNNGSF
-3960 LTINPAALLV
+3960 TINPASLVV
-3970 TGTNNQYAYNGAL
+3970 TGVANQYAYTGAS
-3983 QTNTGASVS
+3983 QTNSGASVS
-3992 GLKGSDTA
+3992 GLKGSDT
-4000 TVAGYA
+4000 VAVSGYA
-4006 SATHVAQGIVPDVLV
+4006 TATHVSQGIVSDTLS
-4021 ATVSSPADYTVTYVQ
+4021 ATLSNPADYSVTYVQ

-4051 TATVMYNAA
+4051 SATVMYNAS
-4060 SQTTGFVVTGLKGAD
+4060 SQTAGFTVTGLKGSD

-4088 VGTYNS
+4088 VGTYTS
-4094 NLVLITSSDY
+4094 NLVLTTSSDY
-4104 TVGAITNGTL
+4104 TVGSITNGTL
-4114 TITPA
+4114 NITPA
-4119 PLTISGGL
+4119 PLTISAGL
-4127 TANNKVYDTINAATI
+4127 TANNKVYDTTNAATI
-4142 GVTGNQTLAG
+4142 AVTGNQTLAG

-4164 GPYTGATFTQS
+4164 GPYSGATFSQS
-4175 NVGSGLTV
+4175 NVGAGLTV
-4183 TPATTSSVINGAS
+4183 TPGTSSTVINGVT

-4202 VTLGGAA
+4202 VALTGAA
-4209 AGNYYVAGV
+4209 AGNYYVTGV
-4218 GPQTLTA
+4218 GSQTLTA
-4225 NITPAPLTIS
+4225 NITPAPLTINT
-4235 SGLTANNKAYDGTT
+4235 GLTAANKVYDGTT
-4249 AATISSATQTL
+4249 AATITAATQTL
-4260 AGVIASDVGNVAI
+4260 SGVLTADAGNVAV

-4281 EFSQS
+4281 TFSQS
-4286 NVGTGLAVSAS
+4286 NVGNGLAVTAS
-4297 TTPTTIAGGTYNAMT
+4297 TTATTIAGGTYNAMT
-4312 GVTLSGSAQGNYY
+4312 GATLSGSAAGNYY
-4325 VAGLSTPIT
+4325 VTGTTSPIT

-4343 FGSGSGPNIAAVANN
+4343 FGAGGTGPNISTVANN
-4358 KVYTSTTAANGS
+4358 KVYDSTTTASGS
-4370 LSMVNLFGTDS
+4370 LAMVNLFGTDS
-4381 VSVSYSGATFANPN
+4381 VWVSYSGATFANPN

-4448 ALTALTSAP
+4448 ALTTLTSAP

-4462 GSDTVTGATI
+4462 GSDTVTGATM

-4654 SPTVSPAILSTG
+4654 SPTVSPAILSTL

-4710 ITPYILGSGGAGT
+4710 ITPYILGSGGVGT
-4723 PALSATANNKVYDTT
+4723 PALSATANNKVYDTM
-4738 TAATGAVSLTNVFAG
+4738 TAATGAVAMTNIFAG
-4753 DAVTAGY
+4753 DTVTAGY

-4790 AANYAVGTAPITAT
+4790 AANYAVGTTPITAT

-4828 NAATIAVTG
+4828 NAATIAVSG

-4858 SGATFSQLNVG
+4858 TGATFSQSNVG

-4894 AAAGNYYV
+4894 AAAANYYV
-4902 AGVGPQTLTANITP
+4902 TGVGPQTLTANITP
-4916 APLTINAGLTANNKA
+4916 KPITISAGLTASNKV
-4931 YDGTTAATISSA
+4931 YDATTVASIAVSGSQTLSGVISS
-4943 SQVLAGVLGS
+4943 
-4953 DVVSVSSSGP
+4953 DVANVSVSSSGP
-4963 YNATFASKNV
+4963 YTGAFVQSNV
-4973 ANGITV
+4973 GTGISV
-4979 TPNTTPTVIAGGT
+4979 SPTTTGTVIAGAT
-4992 YNAMSGVTLTGGAA
+4992 YNAMTGVTLGGSAA
-5006 SNYYVTGITSP
+5006 GNYYITGTSS
-5017 ITANITPYIINFGSG
+5017 TLAAAITPYIITAGATSG
-5032 TGPNITAVADSKV
+5032 PRVLATADNKV
-5045 YTSTNTANGALSM
+5045 YTSTTTANGTLAM
-5058 VNLFPGDSVAVSYAT
+5058 VGLLGSDSVSISYSG

-5078 PNVANGITVTFNTP
+5078 PNVANGITVTFSGAALSGASAANYSIAGATFTAPANITPAPLTVTANDQASLITQPLGSLSIASSIGLLGGQTVTGATLATVASTTGANASAGTYPITISTATGANGFTASNYSITYVPATYTILPAGQLLVSTSGMSSIYGSTVVSGNIVAPTVNPTLSYLTTGGAVISNLTYVSRTVSGNVVTYNYVDGSSHPVSFNLTPTGTSTSTSGNINVGSYTYAASNVSAPGTGLSATSGVATGDLVVTPLAVTITAPITGPLTYNGANQIQGAVNYSTPILSTGTGTDQVNISGLAAGKNVGIYGSNLAASGVDATNYKITLVNNNLTITPFIITPGSTTGPRITTAANDKVYNTTTAATGTLGMTGLFAGDSVAANYTSAAFASANVNLP
-5092 TLSGASAANYSIGST
+5092 SSPQTVTFSGVTLSGASAANYSIG
-5107 AITAPANITP
+5107 A
-5117 APLTITA
+5117 
-5124 VNKSS
+5124 
-5129 FYSQSLA
+5129 
-5136 TLTQAPAVGLLGS
+5136 
-5149 DTVTGATIS
+5149 
-5158 TTASTTGV
+5158 
-5166 NASAGAYPIAISAAT
+5166 
-5181 GSGIGNYSITYI
+5181 
-5193 PATYT
+5193 
-5198 IVAPGALMITTAGA
+5198 
-5212 TTPYG
+5212 
-5217 TSTSGNIIT
+5217 
-5226 PAQPVASYSTGGSN
+5226 
-5240 ISALT
+5240 
-5245 FVSAATVGNVTSYVY
+5245 
-5260 RDATSA
+5260 
-5266 LVSFNLIPT
+5266 
-5275 GTTTST
+5275 
-5281 SENIVVGSYAY
+5281 
-5292 AASNLVSASSGLTSG
+5292 
-5307 SAITSG
+5307 
-5313 NLTVTPLAVTITAPT
+5313 
-5328 TAALT
+5328 
-5333 YNGQVQTQGPAVA
+5333 
-5346 SPAILTNDL
+5346 
-5355 VTVSG
+5355 
-5360 AASGKNV
+5360 
-5367 GVYGSNLAVS
+5367 
-5377 GVDASNYTF
+5377 
-5386 TLVNKNI
+5386 
-5393 TITPYAVTP
+5393 
-5402 GSTTGPR
+5402 
-5409 LTTAANNKVYD
+5409 
-5420 TTTAATG
+5420 
-5427 SLAMA
+5427 
-5432 GLFPG
+5432 
-5437 DSVAVNYS
+5437 
-5445 TAAFASANVNLPAS
+5445 
-5459 PQTVAFSGVT
+5459 
-5469 LSGASASNYSIAS
+5469 
-5482 GAITAT
+5482 GAITAA

-5498 SGLVANN
+5498 SGLVAQN
-5505 KVYTSTTADVISG
+5505 KVYTSTTADVITG
-5518 APIVTG
+5518 TPIVTG
-5524 LLGSDTSTATGT
+5524 LLGTDTSTASGT
-5536 AVGTFASP
+5536 AIGTFASP
-5544 NVANGISVSADLTG
+5544 NVANGITVTANLSG
-5558 MTLSNGNYVITGLT
+5558 MTLSNSNYVITGLT
-5572 APLAANITPAPLTIS
+5572 APLSANITPAPLTIS
-5587 SGLFA
+5587 SGLVA
-5592 QNKVY
+5592 QNKIY
-5597 DTTTAGIIAAIGTQ
+5597 DTTTGATIAAVGTQ
-5611 TLAGVLGSDAANLAV
+5611 TLSGVLGSDAINLAV

-5634 SFSQASIGNG
+5634 TYSQANVGTSLAVTPTTTTTNING
-5644 LTVSQATVTTLING
+5644 LN
-5658 QSYTTMAGVTLSG
+5658 YTTMAGVSLSG
-5671 SAAGN
+5671 SAASN
-5676 YYVTGPTTALTANIT
+5676 YYVTGPATTLTANIT
-5691 KAPLT
+5691 KASLT
-5696 ITAINQA
+5696 ITANNQA
-5703 SFVTQPIGAL
+5703 SFITQPAGAL
-5713 TYASIGLL
+5713 SYSSIGLL

-5729 TLATAASNIQP
+5729 TLVTAASNTQP
-5740 AGQYAIT
+5740 AGQYAIS
-5747 ASNATGAAIGNYQVT
+5747 ASNATGAAITNYQVT
-5762 YAPGTYTIVPAG
+5762 YVPGVYTIVPAG

-5801 ASSGAVINNLY
+5801 TSGGAVINNLY

-5828 DGAGASLSFNFAPKN
+5828 DGAGASLHFNFAPTN
-5843 PVISGSNNVSV
+5843 PVMSGSNNVSV

-5863 FVITGNNITNISPVV
+5863 FAITGNNITNISPVV
-5878 TGDLTVTPRAIT
+5878 TGDLTVTPRIITVTAI
-5890 IIATPAT
+5890 PAT

-5904 RVLANNAATAGIV
+5904 RVLANNALTAGIV
-5917 AGDLVTVADL
+5917 TGDLVTVTDTTA
-5927 TGGKNVG
+5927 GKNVG
-5934 NYFSALTTT
+5934 KYFSALATT
-5943 GVDAKNYQ
+5943 GADARNYQ
-5951 ASFVNAN
+5951 TSFINAN
-5958 LKITPY
+5958 LTITPY
-5964 VLGSGVGGPAISA
+5964 VLGSGAGGPAISA
-5977 TANNKVYNST
+5977 SANNRVYNTATS
-5987 TDATGS
+5987 ATGS
-5993 LAMTGLFPGD
+5993 LAMTGLFLGD
-6003 VVAVNFTSA
+6003 VVTADYTSA
-6012 AFANPSVN
+6012 SFASPNAN
-6020 NGVTVT
+6020 NGTIVT
-6026 FNGITLSGAA
+6026 FNGITLFGAA
-6036 AANYVLGTAP
+6036 AANYVLGSTPVTTTANITKAP
-6046 VTASANITAP
+6046 VTISGLLAQNKVFDGTTAATITGNPVIAGLLGSDVSTLSGSVLAGLFASSNPADRILVKVILDALILGNPNYYIAGLTFPLAADITAP
-6056 PQTINSMTV
+6056 PQTINNMSV

-6073 LTYVTPQEQRVFDNK
+6073 LPRVTPQEQRVTDNK

-6094 RDRDDMGSYFQAIT
+6094 RDRDDLGSYFEVIP

-6113 TFRFPLPNQL
+6113 SIKFPLPNQL
-6123 LQSLIDMTGI
+6123 LQNLIDSTGI
-6133 NNGVN
+6133 NSGAGN
-6138 TQGYKYL
+6138 QGYKYL
-6145 LLTDGATLSVSAVD
+6145 LLTDGATLNISAVD
-6159 GNELPK
+6159 GTELPE
-6165 GVTYNPS
+6165 GLTYNPA
-6172 SRAFTVA
+6172 SRSFSVN
-6179 NLAEVSLPISV
+6179 NLAQVKLPIAIKVSV
-6190 KVTIKRQGKVVSEK
+6190 IRNNRVVAEK

>member
-1 MIIPFLP
+1 MITPFLP
-8 SSQVKAAKLLAAL
+8 SSQMKAAKLLAAL
-21 AFAGL
+21 VFAGL
-26 AQQGMAAGP
+26 AQQGIAAGP

-58 TMNINQSTQRA
+58 TMNINQSSQRA

-78 GSQATV
+78 GSKATV

-166 KIINKGNITGN
+166 KIINKGHITGN
-177 NINSYIALMAPQVKN
+177 NINSYITLMAPQVKN

-262 SVIKNTGSISANGI
+262 SVIKNTGSISADGI

-601 TYTSNGGL
+601 NYTSNGGL

-624 YISANGINGGIITI
+624 YISANGINGGAVTI

-665 VGKTQTDIVAAL
+665 VGKTQTDIIAAL

-791 NSTLTANCV
+791 NSTLTANRV

-840 ALAATGASNI
+840 ALSATGASNI
-850 STADIVAAINAGNT
+850 STADIIAAINAGNT

-873 TQAGAL
+873 TQSGAL
-879 AFAPATGITGT
+879 SFSPGAGVTGSLTLDTRTGANAVT
-890 LILDN
+890 SNIS
-895 HLTQGSSITSSG
+895 LTG
-907 GITSSGAGTV
+907 GITSTGTGTV
-917 NLQFLAGGQ
+917 NLNVYSNGNI
-926 SLVSG
+926 SLTG
-931 AITASSGP
+931 AINSSSGP
-939 INVVMQSYWQANTTN
+939 INVLMQSLFTTN
-954 AGSGANVINTAP
+954 TATVLAPGS
-966 ITTRGGYVIMDGT
+966 
-979 GGNIDLVHQTITM
+979 
-992 GTVNVGYLQNIYPQ
+992 QN
-1006 ASINT
+1006 
-1011 TTNAG
+1011 
-1016 VVSATSTGG
+1016 
-1025 NFIGAGYDAVSGG
+1025 
-1038 TMGAYQSSGATLN
+1038 
-1051 IGGFVNIQAKSAGTN
+1051 
-1066 QYGYVISGYGAGP
+1066 
-1079 INAAGNIT
+1079 
-1087 ITANS
+1087 
-1092 SSTGIVGQD
+1092 
-1101 IYLSAGTTLTSYTG
+1101 IYLSAGITTSGGYVVLD
-1115 SVNISNNST
+1115 ST
-1124 GNGSGLTTNAAISAA
+1124 G
-1139 TGITINNTNVGAI
+1139 
-1152 GVWSDV
+1152 
-1158 DGTLTTTAGTIS
+1158 GTIS
-1170 ITSTSTGSG
+1170 GT
-1179 VYAESL
+1179 
-1185 AGLITAPKVT
+1185 T
-1195 ITGTNSTAGGLGASV
+1195 ITPG
-1210 TGGVTITNVAG
+1210 TITNGVIF
-1221 TYTSVGDALNI
+1221 Y
-1232 TTTVGTNGTTGGIN
+1232 
-1246 VTTGAITNNS
+1246 
-1256 NGGDVLFQSNGAITQ
+1256 
-1271 TGGLTLAANTTTHAQ
+1271 
-1286 NVKYDTTSGNGGSA
+1286 
-1300 ITIGAITSQGASI
+1300 GAS
-1313 SAPVNVTVVATG
+1313 
-1325 AITQTG
+1325 
-1331 AWAFAP
+1331 
-1337 ATGITDTLILDN
+1337 
-1349 HLTQGSSITSSGGI
+1349 
-1363 TSSGAGTVNL
+1363 
-1373 QFLAGGQSL
+1373 LA
-1382 VSGAITASSGPINV
+1382 
-1396 VMQSYWQANTTNAG
+1396 
-1410 SGANVINTA
+1410 
-1419 PITTRGGYV
+1419 
-1428 IMDGTGGNIDLVH
+1428 
-1441 QTITMGTVN
+1441 
-1450 VGYLQN
+1450 
-1456 IYPQASIN
+1456 IN
-1464 TTTNAG
+1464 TTTTRTTSLT
-1470 VVSATS
+1470 SAT
-1476 TGGNFI
+1476 TGGNFSAAASTNSNLSI
-1482 GAGYDAVSGGTMGA
+1482 GAFEQYLASPIYVGGAASISTNTGGTSPYSFVVNSYATTSPITAVGNLTITTTSSSTGSAASVGVVQVSSALTSVSG
-1496 YESLG
+1496 
-1501 ATLNI
+1501 N
-1506 GGFVNIQAKS
+1506 VNIS
-1516 AGTNQYGY
+1516 ATQTGSTT
-1524 VISAYGAG
+1524 VMAG
-1532 PINAAGNITITANS
+1532 VSTLATGTITANN
-1546 SSTGIVGQDIYLS
+1546 G
-1559 AGTTLTSYTGSV
+1559 AV
-1571 NISNNSTGNGSG
+1571 NITS
-1583 LTINAAISAATGIT
+1583 
-1597 INNTNVGAIGVWSD
+1597 
-1611 VDGTLTTTAGTIS
+1611 TTAG
-1624 ITSTSTGSGVYA
+1624 SGPAINAV
-1636 ESLAGL
+1636 GL
-1642 ITAPKVTI
+1642 ITGNLIAVSGKE
-1650 TGTNSTAGGLGASV
+1650 TAA
-1664 TGGVTITNVAGTYTS
+1664 
-1679 VGDALNITTTVGTNG
+1679 
-1694 TTGGINVTTGAI
+1694 
-1706 TNNSNGGDVLFQSN
+1706 
-1720 GDITATS
+1720 TATS
-1727 AVSFATANT
+1727 APVTLGAMTINAGG
-1736 TNHVQTLTYD
+1736 TN
-1746 TRTGNLNSQ
+1746 
-1755 ITTGTFTYNATGAT
+1755 
-1769 QKVNYVEESNGSNL
+1769 
-1783 TIGATSVSGYMTV
+1783 
-1796 DNTCPSCTT
+1796 
-1805 VLTPAS
+1805 
-1811 TATLMTT
+1811 
-1818 AAAITVSGALSAGD
+1818 
-1832 YISLNGLNNSATLAA
+1832 
-1847 VALGTSTLT
+1847 LT
-1856 VTSASTATTA
+1856 VTSNEGAAGA
-1866 ISVIG
+1866 
-1871 NHNTANIGNPG
+1871 NTG
-1882 IASTG
+1882 ITQTG

-1895 GGILFKSNGNI
+1895 GNITFESNNSINQAGAI
-1906 SQTGAVTVA
+1906 SLVG
-1915 ANTSGTTSSITY
+1915 NTSGTASSMTY

-1934 NSSITPGALTLTGG
+1934 NSSITAGALTLTGG
-1948 VSASNTAINYIQK
+1948 VAASKTAINYIEK
-1961 ASGAPIAVSAISMPG
+1961 TAGAAISVGALSMPG
-1976 FILLDNTY
+1976 YILLDNTY

-2004 TLATKTQAG
+2004 TLATKTLAG
-2013 VSLNGTLSSG
+2013 VTLNGTLSSG

-2305 SITASATSS
+2305 SITASATSA

-2344 ITNVAAITAVT
+2344 ITNIAAITAVT

-2420 GTTTG
+2420 GTTTN
-2425 GTITAVGTLVNTGGG
+2425 GTITAVGTLANTGGG

-2452 TGGGIESAAGITT
+2452 TGGVIESAAGITT

-2664 VVNLGASTMMNSAVA
+2664 VVKLGASTMMNSAVA

-2691 VSSALGTGLS
+2691 VSAALGTGLS
-2701 NYAISYGSGTFN
+2701 NYTISYVSGTFN

-2814 VTTTNSLTYNSSGIL
+2814 ITTTNSLTYNSSGIL
-2829 SLTGLAL
+2829 SLTGLTL

-2845 CSISGLT
+2845 CTISGLT
-2852 GSATISAL
+2852 GGATISAL

-2884 IIPLAASTSLSNI
+2884 IIPSAASTSLSNI
-2897 AWNFVPALL
+2897 AWNYVPALL

-3071 NGIVASSASGT
+3071 SGIVASSASGT

-3171 ASLSNGGSLS
+3171 ASLSSGSLS

-3215 QSNALPSV
+3215 QSNALPGV
-3223 VGLVGIDLVVGNGV
+3223 VGLVGIDLVGGNGV

-3383 NSAATVSGLKG
+3383 NSAATVFGLKG

-3583 TYTAAGVDAGNYTII
+3583 TYTAAGVDAGNYTIT

-3754 SNVGAYANA
+3754 SNVGAYANV

-3801 KTYNANAVTAAQI
+3801 KTYDANAVTAAQI

-4312 GVTLSGSAQGNYY
+4312 GVTLSGGAQGNYY

-4828 NAATIAVTG
+4828 YAATIAVTG

-5393 TITPYAVTP
+5393 TITPYVVTP

-5409 LTTAANNKVYD
+5409 LTTAANDKVYN

-5427 SLAMA
+5427 TLGMT
-5432 GLFPG
+5432 GLFAG
-5437 DSVAVNYS
+5437 DSVAANYTS
-5445 TAAFASANVNLPAS
+5445 AAFASANVNLPAS

-5544 NVANGISVSADLTG
+5544 NVANGISVAADLTG
-5558 MTLSNGNYVITGLT
+5558 MTLSNSNYVITGLT
-5572 APLAANITPAPLTIS
+5572 APLAANITPAPLTIN
-5587 SGLFA
+5587 SGLVA

-6046 VTASANITAP
+6046 VTANANITAP

-6204 ILEVTK
+6204 ILEVIK